1 VRRSKPDLVEAEGAP
16 VDEAAC
22 TRVALALLAR
32 REHSRRELTRKLAAR
47 GFPDDVVSPALEKL
61 ERTGALA
68 DARFTDSF
76 VRSRIGKGQGP
87 QRIRAELAQRGITD
101 DEADGVLRAADVDWL
116 ATIRAVRAKRF
127 GPELPRDYVER
138 ARQARFLQYRGF
150 DSAQIRAALEFDAEV
165 D

>member
-1 VRRSKPDLVEAEGAP
+1 MRRSKPSVAEGGDAA

-22 TRVALALLAR
+22 TRVAVELLAR
-32 REHSRRELTRKLAAR
+32 REHSRRELTRKLTAR
-47 GFPDDVVSPALEKL
+47 GFPDDVVSPVLDKL

-87 QRIRAELAQRGITD
+87 QRIRAELAQRGITND
-101 DEADGVLRAADVDWL
+101 DADGVLRAADVDWL
-116 ATIRAVRAKRF
+116 ETIRAVRAKRF
-127 GPELPRDYVER
+127 GPELPRDYPER

-150 DSAQIRAALEFDAEV
+150 DSAQIRAALEFDA
-165 D
+165 DSD

>member
-1 VRRSKPDLVEAEGAP
+1 MARLRRLRLFSVTTFALRKAAADHEVYVLFCVKYKRDDKERPFERLLVIDPRGK
-16 VDEAAC
+16 VVHRYD
-22 TRVALALLAR
+22 
-32 REHSRRELTRKLAAR
+32 KLW
-47 GFPDDVVSPALEKL
+47 
-61 ERTGALA
+61 A

-116 ATIRAVRAKRF
+116 ETIRAVRAKRF
-127 GPELPRDYVER
+127 GPELPRDYAER

-150 DSAQIRAALEFDAEV
+150 DSAQIRAALEFDV
-165 D
+165 DSD

>member
-1 VRRSKPDLVEAEGAP
+1 MRRSKPDVVEAGSAA

-22 TRVALALLAR
+22 TRAALELLAR

-47 GFPDDVVSPALEKL
+47 GFPDDVVPPVLDEL

-68 DARFTDSF
+68 DARFSDSF

-150 DSAQIRAALEFDAEV
+150 DSAQIRAALEFDA
-165 D
+165 DSD

>member
-1 VRRSKPDLVEAEGAP
+1 VRRSKLEPQGAAL
-16 VDEAAC
+16 DEPAC
-22 TRVALALLAR
+22 TRVGLELLAR

-47 GFPDDVVSPALEKL
+47 GFPDEVIAPVLDEL

-68 DARFTDSF
+68 NARFTDSF
-76 VRSRIGKGQGP
+76 VRSRIAKGQGP
-87 QRIRAELAQRGITD
+87 QRIRAELAQRGIAD
-101 DEADGVLRAADVDWL
+101 PDAADGLAAADVDWL

-127 GPELPRDYVER
+127 GPELPRDYAER

-150 DSAQIRAALEFDAEV
+150 DAAQIRAALEFDGEV

>member
-1 VRRSKPDLVEAEGAP
+1 VRRSKPDVVEAGSAA

-22 TRVALALLAR
+22 TRAALELLAR

-47 GFPDDVVSPALEKL
+47 GFPDDVVPPVLDEL

-68 DARFTDSF
+68 DARFSDSF

-150 DSAQIRAALEFDAEV
+150 DSAQIRAALEFDA
-165 D
+165 DSD

>member
-1 VRRSKPDLVEAEGAP
+1 VRRSKPEVAEAGGAAA
-16 VDEAAC
+16 DEPAC
-22 TRVALALLAR
+22 TRTALELLAR

-47 GFPDDVVSPALEKL
+47 GFPDDVVSVVLDEL

-68 DARFTDSF
+68 NARFTDSF
-76 VRSRIGKGQGP
+76 VRSRIAKGQGP

-101 DEADGVLRAADVDWL
+101 DEADGVLRGAEVDWL

-127 GPELPRDYVER
+127 GPELPRDYAER